1 MSNFNNFTFK
11 INILKGQTNFTNVKV
26 FDKPC
31 ILMLSKND
39 EITYKIKLPSTL
51 TAPVSKNDILGFA
64 KLYVNN
70 KLYRQTPL
78 KSSISATSQPKI
90 KFLSHQKSTHKFK
103 IFLIYKHFH
112 R

>member
-1 MSNFNNFTFK
+1 
-11 INILKGQTNFTNVKV
+11 
-26 FDKPC
+26 
-31 ILMLSKND
+31 MLSKND

-78 KSSISATSQPKI
+78 KAEHDIEAVTPSYIRKI
-90 KFLSHQKSTHKFK
+90 
-103 IFLIYKHFH
+103 LI
-112 R
+112 RMLCVIPL